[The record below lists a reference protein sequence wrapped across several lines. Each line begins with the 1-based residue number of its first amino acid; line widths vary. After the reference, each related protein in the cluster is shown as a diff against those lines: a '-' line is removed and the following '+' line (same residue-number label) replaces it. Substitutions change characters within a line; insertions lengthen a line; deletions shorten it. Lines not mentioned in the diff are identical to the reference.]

1 MTDTVDTCE
10 DLVDI
15 MKENRQM
22 VHEMTARLEKSM
34 DGEEMTEHRIYE
46 PEFIKECFLEL
57 LEDPEFRAKLKADLR
72 TDPEIINTIR
82 NSG

>member
-1 MTDTVDTCE
+1 
-10 DLVDI
+10 
-15 MKENRQM
+15 
-22 VHEMTARLEKSM
+22 
-34 DGEEMTEHRIYE
+34 MTEHRIYE